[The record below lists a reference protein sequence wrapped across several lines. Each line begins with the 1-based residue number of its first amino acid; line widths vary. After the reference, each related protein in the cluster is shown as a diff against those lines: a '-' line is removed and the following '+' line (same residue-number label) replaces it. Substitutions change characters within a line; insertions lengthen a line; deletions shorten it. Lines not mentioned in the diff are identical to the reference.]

1 MKPVYD
7 LGQGIQPNLCHDSS
21 MITDL
26 AHTALRV
33 HDLQHSLEFYA
44 LLGIHESFRLKH
56 TDGSLML
63 VYLHVGGDRFLELF
77 PGGAKPDPSRTG
89 SFMHLCLRSDDLHND
104 VERLRSKGVTID
116 RGPSMG
122 LDRNWQAWITD
133 PDGNAIELMQLDDAS
148 PQRQVARGERPQI

>member
-1 MKPVYD
+1 LKST
-7 LGQGIQPNLCHDSS
+7 ISS
-21 MITDL
+21 YNSGMITDL

-33 HDLQHSLEFYA
+33 HDLNRSLAFYA
-44 LLGIHESFRLKH
+44 QLGIHEAFRLNH
-56 TDGSLML
+56 EDGSLML

-77 PGGAKPDPSRTG
+77 PGGAAPDPSREG

-104 VERLRSKGVTID
+104 VESLRGKGIVVT

-133 PDGNAIELMQLDDAS
+133 PDGNAIELMQLSIDS
-148 PQRQVARGERPQI
+148 PQRQVARGEKPQL

>member
-1 MKPVYD
+1 
-7 LGQGIQPNLCHDSS
+7 

-33 HDLQHSLEFYA
+33 HDLERSLAFYA
-44 LLGIHESFRLKH
+44 QLGIHEAFRLNFD
-56 TDGSLML
+56 DGSLML

-77 PGGAKPDPSRTG
+77 PGLSSDAATPDPNREG
-89 SFMHLCLRSDDLHND
+89 SFMHLCLRSDDLQDD
-104 VERLRSKGVTID
+104 VESLRGKGMTID

-133 PDGNAIELMQLDDAS
+133 PDGNAIELMQLSEDS
-148 PQRQVARGERPQI
+148 PQRQIARGEKPEI